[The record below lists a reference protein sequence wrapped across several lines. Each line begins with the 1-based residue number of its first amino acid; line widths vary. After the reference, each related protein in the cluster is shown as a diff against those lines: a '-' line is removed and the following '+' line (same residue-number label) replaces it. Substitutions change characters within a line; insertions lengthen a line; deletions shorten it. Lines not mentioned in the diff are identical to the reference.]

1 MIISRYDWEV
11 HPLIE
16 DVTDAI
22 ERGRIEHKIGQSK
35 YPRPEARLALHA
47 VASYIEEEAWPP
59 EADPALVSKILR
71 MAADT
76 LMNS

>member
-1 MIISRYDWEV
+1 MIISRFDWEV

-22 ERGRIEHKIGQSK
+22 ERGRLDLKIGNTK

-59 EADPALVSKILR
+59 EADPALISKYLR